1 MSTETNCFRIDGLD
15 GLSTTYRLYQI
26 TGLRRDGPDYY
37 SNVQRLVRRLSF
49 QMRAPVTTYDV
60 GGETF
65 LGVPTEAGDPPD
77 HIMLVGVI
85 AVLKDAGDVIDLD
98 FTEAHPEL
106 NPVRLRFLQFI
117 FQGVLW
123 KDSRL
128 WQPGA
133 GQPFFF
139 KRPAK
144 QLGDIDLYEGF
155 SMRTVLHPEGGFGAV
170 VDLRRKLVSRSPL
183 LARARREQINAL
195 KGRSCV

>member
-49 QMRAPVTTYDV
+49 QMRAPVTTYAC
-60 GGETF
+60 GGRD
-65 LGVPTEAGDPPD
+65 LLRRPHRGRRPARSHYACRG
-77 HIMLVGVI
+77 I

-117 FQGVLW
+117 FSGSAL
-123 KDSRL
+123 
-128 WQPGA
+128 
-133 GQPFFF
+133 
-139 KRPAK
+139 
-144 QLGDIDLYEGF
+144 EGF
-155 SMRTVLHPEGGFGAV
+155 ASLAARSGAAVLF
-170 VDLRRKLVSRSPL
+170 
-183 LARARREQINAL
+183 
-195 KGRSCV
+195 